1 MTTLPIV
8 GDSTDLTPQ
17 ALASVFKALG
27 DPTRLRIFEFL
38 CARCGEVAMEESG
51 EVRAV
56 QTQSEGVTV
65 GQVCCHVTGDEKFSS
80 TISFHLKE
88 LRLAGLIR
96 CEKQGK
102 FMICSV
108 NRDRVTM
115 LQNYFEGRFTCTGP
129 NCSGPDCEEGC

>member
-1 MTTLPIV
+1 
-8 GDSTDLTPQ
+8 
-17 ALASVFKALG
+17 
-27 DPTRLRIFEFL
+27 
-38 CARCGEVAMEESG
+38 MEESG

-56 QTQSEGVTV
+56 QTQPEGVTV

-115 LQNYFEGRFTCTGP
+115 LQNYFEGRFTC
-129 NCSGPDCEEGC
+129 SGPDCEAGC